1 MTRGDKG
8 IFFLLLIG
16 SLAAL
21 FYLGFFFSGGQGS
34 VAVVEVNGKEYGRY
48 ALEEKEPKTLAI
60 KTEFGYNNIM
70 IENGKVW
77 VNESDCP
84 DGLEIREGAISHSG
98 EMLVCLPNRLVIRIL
113 GRKEV
118 DGFAY

>member
-8 IFFLLLIG
+8 IFFLLLLS
-16 SLAAL
+16 SLLAL
-21 FYLGFFFSGGQGS
+21 FYLGFFSGGEKGN
-34 VAVVEVNGKEYGRY
+34 VAIVEVNGKEYGRY
-48 ALEEKEPKTLAI
+48 DLGEKEPKPLAI

-70 IENGKVW
+70 IEDGKVW
-77 VNESDCP
+77 VTESDCP
-84 DGLEIREGAISHSG
+84 DGLEIREGVISHSG